1 MNHPRRRL
9 ALLVGLLFLLA
20 IQPLIRQPLTAQGDP
35 AAEIFQ
41 RVNQVRMSHGLPPFT
56 YNGQLAAAA
65 QSHANWMAAN
75 VAYTHTG
82 AGGSTPLSRA
92 QAQGF
97 QGYVSENIVGG
108 TNMSPRGGVL
118 WWQNSPVHYATIT
131 SGRYTEAGTG
141 YATNGEQNMYVLVV
155 GRPSGTAPVPRAVN
169 EGPQPIYVEPI
180 QLAEPREDGAIVHQV
195 GQGQALWT
203 ISAYYDVELAELYL
217 INNLNENAVIKPG
230 DEIFVRLPDGVAPP
244 PTPTPPL
251 THTVREGENV
261 WSIAARNDISME
273 TLMLL
278 NSLTSD
284 SVLRPGDVLKVRLAA
299 GEAPP
304 PTPTPRTTHVVRSG
318 DSAWS
323 IAAAYGL
330 TVDRLLAI
338 NELAADAVLRPGD
351 ELMIREP
358 TPTAPAPQ
366 VTATTE
372 PSTTL
377 TSTAAIA
384 PTPAA
389 VAVTQAEQPPPNA
402 SPSPSTNL
410 AAQAAAP
417 PEAGNFGLFVLGGG
431 LILIVGAILVIARQQ
446 AKP

>member
-1 MNHPRRRL
+1 
-9 ALLVGLLFLLA
+9 
-20 IQPLIRQPLTAQGDP
+20 
-35 AAEIFQ
+35 
-41 RVNQVRMSHGLPPFT
+41 MSQGLPPFT

-75 VAYTHTG
+75 VAYSHTG

-131 SGRYTEAGTG
+131 SARYTEAGTG

-155 GRPSGTAPVPRAVN
+155 GRPSGTAPVPQAAN
-169 EGPQPIYVEPI
+169 EGPEPIYVEPI

-203 ISAYYDVELAELYL
+203 ISAYYDIELTELYL
-217 INNLNENAVIKPG
+217 INNLNENDVIQPG
-230 DEIFVRLPDGVAPP
+230 DEIFVRLPDGVDPP

-251 THTVREGENV
+251 THTVREGENA
-261 WSIAARNDISME
+261 WSIAARNNISID

-278 NSLTSD
+278 NSLSSD
-284 SVLRPGDVLKVRLAA
+284 SVLRPGDILKVRLAE
-299 GEAPP
+299 GESPP
-304 PTPTPRTTHVVRSG
+304 PTPTPRTTHIVRSG
-318 DSAWS
+318 ESAWS
-323 IAAAYGL
+323 IAASYGL

-338 NELAADAVLRPGD
+338 NGLAADAVLRPGD

-366 VTATTE
+366 GTVTTEGVAVLASTATTL
-372 PSTTL
+372 PSP
-377 TSTAAIA
+377 S
-384 PTPAA
+384 A
-389 VAVTQAEQPPPNA
+389 VAVALPERPQQVTSPTPDNGLTAQTDPMAE
-402 SPSPSTNL
+402 SS
-410 AAQAAAP
+410 
-417 PEAGNFGLFVLGGG
+417 NFGLFVLGGG
-431 LILIVGAILVIARQQ
+431 VILIVGAILVVARQQ